1 MQERQ
6 KRLSMKSCRFP
17 ASVVRAIL
25 FGLVVLTLCAVAV
38 KASPAEPLD
47 PTIYDVPLSDELQAY
62 IANLCEEH
70 HIEPEIVI
78 GLIEKESTF
87 NPDAVGDNGNSLG
100 LMQIQPKWHK
110 ERMERLGCD
119 DLLDPFQNVT
129 VGVDILSEL
138 IDGYGD
144 TERALMVYNAGAT
157 GAYNKWFQYGV
168 YSNEYSSGV
177 LANAT
182 KLTPKEDVEEVVE
195 YIPDNYDIWVAHE
208 EKKEKWL
215 ETLPLCARCGDPI
228 QQEMAVYVELFAAW
242 LCDDCLDMCR
252 REVVTE

>member
-1 MQERQ
+1 MNTT
-6 KRLSMKSCRFP
+6 LW
-17 ASVVRAIL
+17 SVIRAALFCLIL
-25 FGLVVLTLCAVAV
+25 FCVCAMAAS
-38 KASPAEPLD
+38 ASPAEPIE
-47 PTIYDVPLSDELQAY
+47 PTIYDVPLSDDLQVH

-87 NPDAVGDNGNSLG
+87 NADAVGDSGNSLG

-119 DLLDPFQNVT
+119 NLLDPFQNVT
-129 VGVDILSEL
+129 VGVDILAEL
-138 IDGYGD
+138 VDGYGD

-157 GAYNKWFQYGV
+157 GAYNGWFQYGV

-177 LANAT
+177 LANAA

-195 YIPDNYDIWVAHE
+195 YIPDNYDIWAAHE
-208 EKKEKWL
+208 EEKEKWL

-228 QQEMAVYVELFAAW
+228 QQEMAVYVEVFGAW
-242 LCDDCLDMCR
+242 LCDECLDECM
-252 REVVTE
+252 REVVAG